1 MKEPWH
7 EDLDVWG
14 LGIKR
19 LLRAGEFLP
28 GLVKRPRAV
37 GFGHK
42 REHRARH
49 GKFVQRTPHPPPS
62 ERLRRV
68 GGTDRRAQTT
78 VFVLL
83 AASAGARII
92 STWSHVRLRCE
103 EMHAVYFAAGDG
115 W

>member
-19 LLRAGEFLP
+19 FLCAGEFFP
-28 GLVKRPRAV
+28 GFFNCV
-37 GFGHK
+37 GTVRFGHK
-42 REHRARH
+42 WEHRARH
-49 GKFVQRTPHPPPS
+49 GKFVERTPHPPPG
-62 ERLRRV
+62 ERLRPV

-83 AASAGARII
+83 AASAGTRII
-92 STWSHVRLRCE
+92 STWSHVPLRCE